1 MIRSL
6 LVLAL
11 CAAGLSLAGI
21 AVSDTTINN
30 ADWLSLRSQGKGKP
44 RLTIASGKATLEL
57 AGGQRVEF
65 RAGHGEAIVA
75 GHTRTLKP
83 APRIA
88 EGHLLLP
95 RKAAQDLLEGEFPSQ
110 FLCEEDGCRFTRA
123 GGPAAPEKP
132 AVARLSAAKP
142 ESVRV
147 KESPVRPSAPDS
159 PLVPVPVS
167 AKQRAARRGFT
178 VVVDAGHG
186 GKDPGAHGVSSD
198 GKTVREKD
206 ITLAVAKK
214 LRDDLK
220 KAGFRVVMTRD
231 DDFFVELKG
240 RTEIA
245 NKAKGDL
252 FISLHCNAVPAR
264 KEQAKG
270 FRVYLLREAQSEV
283 DKAIER
289 RENQAIRLES
299 SGKER
304 KQSLSPIEWMQIDH
318 QLNLY
323 TKESERFSELVVGNL
338 QKHGPV
344 RKEFTGAGQ
353 AGFFVLVGAL
363 MPSVLIEMGY
373 VSHPQE
379 MLTLS
384 DPDEQERIASGV
396 AQSVQ
401 AFFQKRGQ

>member
-1 MIRSL
+1 MNRL
-6 LVLAL
+6 LFLLA
-11 CAAGLSLAGI
+11 CVAGIAHAGI
-21 AVSDTTINN
+21 AVSDTTINS
-30 ADWLSLRSQGKGKP
+30 ADWLLLRSQGKGKP

-65 RAGHGEAIVA
+65 RAGHGEALVA

-83 APRIA
+83 TPRIA

-95 RKAAQDLLEGEFPSQ
+95 RKPAQDLLEGEFPSQ

-123 GGPAAPEKP
+123 AGTAAPEKP
-132 AVARLSAAKP
+132 VVARPAVAKP

-147 KESPVRPSAPDS
+147 KESKPVAPDS
-159 PLVPVPVS
+159 PQAPVVS
-167 AKQRAARRGFT
+167 PKLRAARRGIT

-186 GKDPGAHGVSSD
+186 GKDPGAHGVSPE

-206 ITLAVAKK
+206 VTLAVAKK

-264 KEQAKG
+264 KESAKG

-289 RENQAIRLES
+289 RENQAIRLEGG
-299 SGKER
+299 GKER

-323 TKESERFSELVVGNL
+323 TKESERFSELVVNNL
-338 QKHGPV
+338 HKHGPV

-396 AQSVQ
+396 ARSVET
-401 AFFQKRGQ
+401 FFQKRSAGN